1 MPLGVIKS
9 DNFRQ
14 GALVQVAKWCA
25 CANLGI
31 WGRINSRETNTKQEV
46 RITSHGD
53 TTYSISTAGVHSY
66 SVQISLNPLQDP
78 AVSISTTESVP
89 IRVRSHILRL
99 LGDQLVGHDR
109 LAIFELVKNAYDADA
124 EEVSVEVDL
133 LANKIIVRDDG
144 CGMTADVIKS
154 RWLDIGTDS
163 KRGTNRIRSKKFHR
177 VPLGEKGVG
186 RLAVQKLGGA
196 FRMITRSEGAP
207 EIVVELGWGDLI
219 GSSDYV
225 DGGLQV
231 QITERSEAVD
241 FPGDGHGTLIEIS
254 GLTRKQW
261 ARKDLRDLKRLV
273 VSLESPFQTNDSFRV
288 SLSVPGREE
297 DIDDV
302 PDLKKLLQRSIWVY
316 EFELSKE
323 GLTWKYD
330 FSPPKLKGL
339 QARSEKS
346 LTPELIEWSN
356 EAYRDAKAKA
366 TKADDVPI
374 FVDPNTALTG
384 IGTITGRFH
393 VFYRRDEILRLMGG
407 DIRQTKQWL
416 KDQAGVRIFRDGI
429 RVYNYGEP
437 EDDWLGLNA
446 RRINRPAEKLGTH
459 QLVAAIDLDLL
470 ASSGLQEKTNR
481 EGFNEDET
489 FSRFR
494 LLALS
499 IIQHFEKLHEP
510 DRKAIDAALKDD
522 GNQVGSTIKLQE
534 AIDGLKGVCEKD
546 KELSKTLTPY
556 VKAIEKEV
564 EQVRSVMLSAGM
576 AGMGLALVFH
586 EIDRSIRTLTSLAEK
601 GASPDRLRTGL
612 GELRKMLDSIS
623 VLMRQGKARK
633 LSMRELVK
641 QVMDLNE
648 VRFEFHGVTVSAP
661 IVSGESPDFFVT
673 APQHLV
679 LSALNNIVD
688 NAIYWTGYR
697 HQRDKDPN
705 HKPALLIK
713 SVWSDEG
720 GGAIVVADNGTGFTV
735 STSDAIQ
742 PFVTKRVGGMGLGLY
757 YCQLVMENFGGS
769 LQLLSTEEARDLI
782 EIPDVFDGAAVAMYF
797 KGEE

>member
-1 MPLGVIKS
+1 MP
-9 DNFRQ
+9 
-14 GALVQVAKWCA
+14 
-25 CANLGI
+25 
-31 WGRINSRETNTKQEV
+31 TNT
-46 RITSHGD
+46 
-53 TTYSISTAGVHSY
+53 
-66 SVQISLNPLQDP
+66 
-78 AVSISTTESVP
+78 TENVP

-124 EEVSVEVDL
+124 ENVSVMVDL
-133 LANKIIVRDDG
+133 RARKIIVLDDG
-144 CGMTADVIKS
+144 CGMTADDVKN

-163 KRGTNRIRSKKFHR
+163 KRGGNRARSPIYMR

-186 RLAVQKLGGA
+186 RLAVQKLGSQ
-196 FRMITRSEGAP
+196 FRMVSRTKGTP
-207 EIVVELGWGDLI
+207 EILVELGWNDLI

-231 QITERSEAVD
+231 KITERAQAID
-241 FPGDGHGTLIEIS
+241 FPGDQHGTLIEIS
-254 GLTRKQW
+254 ELTRKEW

-273 VSLESPFQTNDSFRV
+273 VSLESPFETNDSFRV
-288 SLSVPGREE
+288 SLAVPGREK

-302 PDLKKLLQRSIWVY
+302 PDLKELLRRSVWVY
-316 EFELSKE
+316 EFELSEK
-323 GLTWKYD
+323 GFTWKYD

-339 QARSEKS
+339 KARTECAEA
-346 LTPELIEWSN
+346 LGLLEWSD
-356 EAYRDAKAKA
+356 EAYREAKARA
-366 TKADDVPI
+366 ENAEDAPI
-374 FVDPNTALTG
+374 FVDPTMALAG
-384 IGTITGRFH
+384 IGTIKGRLH

-416 KDQAGVRIFRDGI
+416 KDQAGVRVFRDGI

-459 QLVAAIDLDLL
+459 QLVAAIELDLL
-470 ASSGLQEKTNR
+470 NSAGLQEKTNR

-489 FSRFR
+489 FTRFR

-510 DRKAIDAALKDD
+510 DRKSIDTALKDD
-522 GNQVGSTIKLQE
+522 GTQVGSTIKLQE
-534 AIDGLKGVCEKD
+534 AIDGLKEVCEKD
-546 KELSKTLTPY
+546 KVLSKTLTPY
-556 VKAIEKEV
+556 VKVIEKEV

-601 GASPDRLRTGL
+601 GVSSERLRSGL
-612 GELRKMLDSIS
+612 GDLSKMLDSIS

-633 LSMRELVK
+633 LSMREMVK
-641 QVMDLNE
+641 QAIELNE

-661 IVSGESPDFFVT
+661 ILTGESPDFFVT

-679 LSALNNIVD
+679 LSALNNIID

-697 HQRDKDPN
+697 HQRDKDSE
-705 HKPALLIK
+705 HRPALLIK
-713 SVWSDEG
+713 STWSEEDG
-720 GGAIVVADNGTGFTV
+720 GTIVLADNGTGFAV
-735 STSDAIQ
+735 STADAVQ

-757 YCQLVMENFGGS
+757 YCQLVMENIGGK
-769 LQLLSTEEARDLI
+769 LQLLSAEEASDFV
-782 EIPDVFDGAAVAMYF
+782 EISKAFDGAAVAMHF

>member
-1 MPLGVIKS
+1 LLDII
-9 DNFRQ
+9 NLNQ
-14 GALVQVAKWCA
+14 G
-25 CANLGI
+25 
-31 WGRINSRETNTKQEV
+31 
-46 RITSHGD
+46 
-53 TTYSISTAGVHSY
+53 
-66 SVQISLNPLQDP
+66 P
-78 AVSISTTESVP
+78 AVSTNTTESVP

-124 EEVSVEVDL
+124 EEVSVMVDL
-133 LANKIIVRDDG
+133 RAKKITVRDDG
-144 CGMTADVIKS
+144 CGMTSDIVKN

-163 KRGTNRIRSKKFHR
+163 KRGANRARSRRYGR

-186 RLAVQKLGGA
+186 RLAVQKLGSR
-196 FRMITRSEGAP
+196 FRMVTRSEGCP
-207 EIVVELGWGDLI
+207 EVLVELGWSDLI
-219 GSSDYV
+219 DSSDYV

-231 QITERSEAVD
+231 LITERAEAID
-241 FPGDGHGTLIEIS
+241 FPGGQHGTFIEIS
-254 GLTRKQW
+254 GLTRKEW

-288 SLSVPGREE
+288 SLTVPGREKE
-297 DIDDV
+297 IDDV
-302 PDLKKLLQRSIWVY
+302 PDLKGLLQRSIWIY
-316 EFELSKE
+316 EFELSE
-323 GLTWKYD
+323 NGFNWKYD

-339 QARSEKS
+339 QARRESS
-346 LTPELIEWSN
+346 PSPGMIEWSDD
-356 EAYRDAKAKA
+356 AYRESKAKA
-366 TKADDVPI
+366 EKAEDSPI
-374 FVDPNTALTG
+374 FIDPKMALAG
-384 IGTITGRFH
+384 IGTIKGRLH

-416 KDQAGVRIFRDGI
+416 KDQAGIRVFRDGI

-437 EDDWLGLNA
+437 DDDWLGLNA
-446 RRINRPAEKLGTH
+446 RRINRPTEKLGTH
-459 QLVAAIDLDLL
+459 QVVAAIELDLL
-470 ASSGLQEKTNR
+470 ESAGLQEKTNR

-494 LLALS
+494 LLVLS
-499 IIQHFEKLHEP
+499 IIQHFEKLHEL

-522 GNQVGSTIKLQE
+522 GTQVGSTIKLQE

-601 GASPDRLRTGL
+601 GASPERLRTGL
-612 GELRKMLDSIS
+612 GDLRKMLDSIS
-623 VLMRQGKARK
+623 VLLRQGKARK

-641 QVMDLNE
+641 QAVELNE
-648 VRFEFHGVTVSAP
+648 VRFEFHGVTVSSP
-661 IVSGESPDFFVT
+661 IITGESPDFFVT

-679 LSALNNIVD
+679 LSALNNIID

-713 SVWSDEG
+713 STWSEEG
-720 GGAIVVADNGTGFTV
+720 GGTIVVADNGTGFAV
-735 STSDAIQ
+735 SAADAIQ

-757 YCQLVMENFGGS
+757 YCQLVMENIGGG
-769 LQLLSTEEARDLI
+769 LQLLTTGDARDLV
-782 EIPDVFDGAAVAMYF
+782 EIPEVFDGAAVAMHF

>member
-1 MPLGVIKS
+1 MS
-9 DNFRQ
+9 
-14 GALVQVAKWCA
+14 
-25 CANLGI
+25 
-31 WGRINSRETNTKQEV
+31 TN
-46 RITSHGD
+46 
-53 TTYSISTAGVHSY
+53 
-66 SVQISLNPLQDP
+66 
-78 AVSISTTESVP
+78 TTESVP
-89 IRVRSHILRL
+89 VRVRSHILRL

-124 EEVSVEVDL
+124 ENVSVMVDL
-133 LANKIIVRDDG
+133 RANKITVRDDG
-144 CGMTADVIKS
+144 CGMTANVVKS

-163 KRGTNRIRSKKFHR
+163 KRGTNRTQSEKFLR

-186 RLAVQKLGGA
+186 RLAVQKLGSR
-196 FRMITRSEGAP
+196 FRMVTRSEGSP
-207 EIVVELGWGDLI
+207 EILVELGWGELI

-231 QITERSEAVD
+231 QITERAKAID
-241 FPGDGHGTLIEIS
+241 FPGDQHGTLIEIS
-254 GLTRKQW
+254 GLTRKEW

-288 SLSVPGREE
+288 SLAVPGREK

-302 PDLKKLLQRSIWVY
+302 PDLKELLRRSIWVY
-316 EFELSKE
+316 EFSLSGK
-323 GLTWKYD
+323 GFSWKYD

-339 QARSEKS
+339 RVRKEASPA
-346 LTPELIEWSN
+346 PEQLEWSD
-356 EAYRDAKAKA
+356 EAYREAKAKA
-366 TKADDVPI
+366 EKADEAPI
-374 FVDPNTALTG
+374 FIDPKAALKG
-384 IGTITGRFH
+384 IGTIRGRLH

-416 KDQAGVRIFRDGI
+416 KDQAGVRVFRDGI

-446 RRINRPAEKLGTH
+446 RRINRPTEKIGTN
-459 QLVAAIDLDLL
+459 QLVAAIELDLSDS
-470 ASSGLQEKTNR
+470 AGLQEKTNR

-499 IIQHFEKLHEP
+499 IVQHFEKLHEP
-510 DRKAIDAALKDD
+510 DRKAIDAALRDD
-522 GNQVGSTIKLQE
+522 GTQVGSTIKLQE
-534 AIDGLKGVCEKD
+534 AIEGLKGVCKKD

-586 EIDRSIRTLTSLAEK
+586 EIDRTIRALTSLAEK
-601 GASPDRLRTGL
+601 GAPPERLRTGL
-612 GELRKMLDSIS
+612 GDLRKMLDSIS
-623 VLMRQGKARK
+623 VLLRQGKARK

-641 QVMDLNE
+641 KAVELNE
-648 VRFEFHGVTVSAP
+648 VRFEFHKIAVSAP
-661 IVSGESPDFFVT
+661 ILTGESQDFFVT

-679 LSALNNIVD
+679 LSALNNIID

-697 HQRDKDPN
+697 HQRDKDPK
-705 HKPALLIK
+705 HKPALLIA
-713 SVWSDEG
+713 STWSDED

-735 STSDAIQ
+735 STADAIQ

-757 YCQLVMENFGGS
+757 YCQLVMENIGGE
-769 LQLLSTEEARDLI
+769 LQLLSADEARDLVN
-782 EIPDVFDGAAVAMYF
+782 IPTAFDGAAVVMHF

>member
-1 MPLGVIKS
+1 MS
-9 DNFRQ
+9 
-14 GALVQVAKWCA
+14 
-25 CANLGI
+25 
-31 WGRINSRETNTKQEV
+31 IN
-46 RITSHGD
+46 I
-53 TTYSISTAGVHSY
+53 
-66 SVQISLNPLQDP
+66 
-78 AVSISTTESVP
+78 TESVP
-89 IRVRSHILRL
+89 VRVRSHILRL

-124 EEVSVEVDL
+124 EKVSVTVDL
-133 LANKIIVRDDG
+133 RANKIIVRDDG
-144 CGMTADVIKS
+144 SGMTTDVIKT

-163 KRGTNRIRSKKFHR
+163 KRGSNRERSKKFLR
-177 VPLGEKGVG
+177 MPLGEKGVG
-186 RLAVQKLGGA
+186 RLAVQKLGSK
-196 FRMITRSEGAP
+196 FRMVTRSKGAP
-207 EIVVELGWGDLI
+207 EILVELGWSELI

-231 QITERSEAVD
+231 QITERAEAID
-241 FPGDGHGTLIEIS
+241 FSGDQRGTLIEIS
-254 GLTRKQW
+254 GLTRKEW

-273 VSLESPFQTNDSFRV
+273 VSLESPFQTNDSFHV
-288 SLSVPGREE
+288 SLSVPGREK

-302 PDLKKLLQRSIWVY
+302 PDLKELLKRSIWVY
-316 EFELSKE
+316 EFELTDAGFS
-323 GLTWKYD
+323 WKYD

-339 QARSEKS
+339 KVRKENSAAAG
-346 LTPELIEWSN
+346 LLEWAD
-356 EAYRDAKAKA
+356 EAYREAKAKA
-366 TKADDVPI
+366 ETSDEAPI
-374 FVDPNTALTG
+374 FIDPKAALTG
-384 IGTITGRFH
+384 IGTLKGRLH

-416 KDQAGVRIFRDGI
+416 KDQAGVRVFRDGI

-446 RRINRPAEKLGTH
+446 RRINRPTEKLGTS
-459 QLVAAIDLDLL
+459 QLVAAVELDLSDS
-470 ASSGLQEKTNR
+470 AGLKEKTNR

-494 LLALS
+494 LLTLS
-499 IIQHFEKLHEP
+499 IVQHFEKLHEP
-510 DRKAIDAALKDD
+510 DRKAIDAALRDD
-522 GNQVGSTIKLQE
+522 GTQVGSTIKLQE

-564 EQVRSVMLSAGM
+564 EQVRSVMLNAGM

-586 EIDRSIRTLTSLAEK
+586 EIDRTIRALTSLAEK
-601 GASPDRLRTGL
+601 GASPERLRTGL
-612 GELRKMLDSIS
+612 GDLRKMLDSIS
-623 VLMRQGKARK
+623 VLLRQGKARK

-641 QVMDLNE
+641 QVIELNE

-661 IVSGESPDFFVT
+661 IVTGESADFFVT

-679 LSALNNIVD
+679 LSALNNVID

-697 HQRDKDPN
+697 HQRDQDPQ

-713 SVWSDEG
+713 STWSEED
-720 GGAIVVADNGTGFTV
+720 GGAIVVVDNGTGFTV
-735 STSDAIQ
+735 STADAIQ

-757 YCQLVMENFGGS
+757 YCQLVMENIGGK
-769 LQLLSTEEARDLI
+769 LQLFSAEEARDLVD
-782 EIPDVFDGAAVAMYF
+782 IPAVFDGAAVAMHF
-797 KGEE
+797 NKDGE

>member
-1 MPLGVIKS
+1 M
-9 DNFRQ
+9 
-14 GALVQVAKWCA
+14 
-25 CANLGI
+25 
-31 WGRINSRETNTKQEV
+31 SRN
-46 RITSHGD
+46 
-53 TTYSISTAGVHSY
+53 
-66 SVQISLNPLQDP
+66 
-78 AVSISTTESVP
+78 TTESVP
-89 IRVRSHILRL
+89 VRVRSHILRL

-109 LAIFELVKNAYDADA
+109 LAIFELVKNSYDADA
-124 EEVSVEVDL
+124 EAVSVKVDL
-133 LANKIIVRDDG
+133 RANKIIVRDDG
-144 CGMTADVIKS
+144 CGMTADDVKN

-163 KRGTNRIRSKKFHR
+163 KRGHNRGRSEKFLR

-186 RLAVQKLGGA
+186 RLAVQKLGSR
-196 FRMITRSEGAP
+196 FRMVTRTEGSP
-207 EIVVELGWGDLI
+207 EILVELGWNDLI
-219 GSSDYV
+219 GSSNYV
-225 DGGLQV
+225 DGGLKV
-231 QITERSEAVD
+231 QITKRAEAID
-241 FPGDGHGTLIEIS
+241 FPDDQHGTVIEIS
-254 GLTRKQW
+254 GLTRKEW

-288 SLSVPGREE
+288 SLTVPGREK

-302 PDLKKLLQRSIWVY
+302 PDLKELLRRSIWVY
-316 EFELSKE
+316 KFELSEE
-323 GLTWKYD
+323 GFTWKYD

-339 QARSEKS
+339 RARKEKS
-346 LTPELIEWSN
+346 PEPGMIEWSD
-356 EAYRDAKAKA
+356 EAYREAKAKA
-366 TKADDVPI
+366 ENAEEAPI
-374 FVDPNTALTG
+374 FIDPTTALKG
-384 IGTITGRFH
+384 IGTIKGRLH

-416 KDQAGVRIFRDGI
+416 KDQAGVRVFRDGI

-446 RRINRPAEKLGTH
+446 RRINKPAEKIGTS
-459 QLVAAIDLDLL
+459 QLVAAIELDL
-470 ASSGLQEKTNR
+470 SSSAELQEKTNR
-481 EGFNEDET
+481 EGFNENET

-510 DRKAIDAALKDD
+510 DRKAIDVALKDD
-522 GNQVGSTIKLQE
+522 GTQVGSTIKLQE

-546 KELSKTLTPY
+546 KELSRTLTPY

-601 GASPDRLRTGL
+601 GAPPERLRTGL
-612 GELRKMLDSIS
+612 GDLRKMLDSIS
-623 VLMRQGKARK
+623 VLLRQGKARK

-641 QVMDLNE
+641 QAIELNE
-648 VRFEFHGVTVSAP
+648 VRFEFHKIIVSAP
-661 IVSGESPDFFVT
+661 IMTGESPDFFVT

-679 LSALNNIVD
+679 LSALNNIID

-697 HQRDKDPN
+697 HQRDKDPE

-713 SVWSDEG
+713 STWSEEDG
-720 GGAIVVADNGTGFTV
+720 GTIVVADNGTGFTV
-735 STSDAIQ
+735 STADAVQ

-757 YCQLVMENFGGS
+757 YCQLVMENIGGS
-769 LQLLSTEEARDLI
+769 LQLLSAEEARDLI
-782 EIPDVFDGAAVAMYF
+782 VIPNAIDGAAVAMHF
-797 KGEE
+797 KGED

>member
-1 MPLGVIKS
+1 MS
-9 DNFRQ
+9 
-14 GALVQVAKWCA
+14 
-25 CANLGI
+25 
-31 WGRINSRETNTKQEV
+31 TN
-46 RITSHGD
+46 
-53 TTYSISTAGVHSY
+53 
-66 SVQISLNPLQDP
+66 
-78 AVSISTTESVP
+78 TTESVP
-89 IRVRSHILRL
+89 VRVRSHILRL

-124 EEVSVEVDL
+124 ETVSVKVDL
-133 LANKIIVRDDG
+133 RANKIIVRDDG
-144 CGMTADVIKS
+144 CGMTADDVKN

-163 KRGTNRIRSKKFHR
+163 KRGLKRGRSEKFLR

-186 RLAVQKLGGA
+186 RLAVQKLGSR
-196 FRMITRSEGAP
+196 FRMVTRTEGAP
-207 EIVVELGWGDLI
+207 EILVELGWNDLI

-231 QITERSEAVD
+231 QITKRAEAID
-241 FPGDGHGTLIEIS
+241 FPDDQHGTVIEIS
-254 GLTRKQW
+254 GLTRKEW

-288 SLSVPGREE
+288 SLTVPGREK

-302 PDLKKLLQRSIWVY
+302 PDLKELLRRSIWVY
-316 EFELSKE
+316 KFELSEE
-323 GLTWKYD
+323 GFTWEYD

-339 QARSEKS
+339 RARKDKS
-346 LTPELIEWSN
+346 PKPGLIEWSD
-356 EAYRDAKAKA
+356 EAYREAKAKA
-366 TKADDVPI
+366 ENAEEAPI
-374 FVDPNTALTG
+374 FIDPRTVLAG
-384 IGTITGRFH
+384 IGSIKGRLH

-416 KDQAGVRIFRDGI
+416 KDQAGVRVFRDGI

-437 EDDWLGLNA
+437 DDDWLGLNA
-446 RRINRPAEKLGTH
+446 RRINRPTEKLGTH
-459 QLVAAIDLDLL
+459 QLVAAIELDLL
-470 ASSGLQEKTNR
+470 DSAGLQEKTNR

-522 GNQVGSTIKLQE
+522 GTQVGSTIKLQE
-534 AIDGLKGVCEKD
+534 AIDGLKGVCDKD
-546 KELSKTLTPY
+546 KELSRTLTPY

-601 GASPDRLRTGL
+601 GAPPERLRTGL
-612 GELRKMLDSIS
+612 GDLRKMLDSIS
-623 VLMRQGKARK
+623 VLLRQGKARK

-641 QVMDLNE
+641 QAIELNE
-648 VRFEFHGVTVSAP
+648 VRFEFHKIIVSAP
-661 IVSGESPDFFVT
+661 IVTGESPDFFVT

-679 LSALNNIVD
+679 LSALNNIID

-697 HQRDKDPN
+697 HQRDKDPE

-713 SVWSDEG
+713 STWSEED

-735 STSDAIQ
+735 NTADAVQ

-757 YCQLVMENFGGS
+757 YCQLVMENIGGS
-769 LQLLSTEEARDLI
+769 LQLLSAEEARDLI
-782 EIPDVFDGAAVAMYF
+782 VIPNVIDGAAVAMHF
-797 KGEE
+797 KGED

>member
-1 MPLGVIKS
+1 MS
-9 DNFRQ
+9 
-14 GALVQVAKWCA
+14 
-25 CANLGI
+25 
-31 WGRINSRETNTKQEV
+31 TN
-46 RITSHGD
+46 
-53 TTYSISTAGVHSY
+53 
-66 SVQISLNPLQDP
+66 
-78 AVSISTTESVP
+78 TTESVP
-89 IRVRSHILRL
+89 VRVRSHILRL

-124 EEVSVEVDL
+124 EAVSVKVDL
-133 LANKIIVRDDG
+133 RANKIIVRDDG
-144 CGMTADVIKS
+144 CGMTAHDVKN

-163 KRGTNRIRSKKFHR
+163 KRGLKRGRSEKFLR
-177 VPLGEKGVG
+177 EPLGEKGVG
-186 RLAVQKLGGA
+186 RLAVQKLGSR
-196 FRMITRSEGAP
+196 FRMVTRTEGAP
-207 EIVVELGWGDLI
+207 EILVELGWNDLI

-231 QITERSEAVD
+231 QITKRAEAID
-241 FPGDGHGTLIEIS
+241 FPDDQHGTVIEIS
-254 GLTRKQW
+254 GLTRKEW

-288 SLSVPGREE
+288 SLTVPGREK

-302 PDLKKLLQRSIWVY
+302 PDLKELLRRSIWVY
-316 EFELSKE
+316 KFELSEE
-323 GLTWKYD
+323 GFTWQYD

-339 QARSEKS
+339 RTRKEKS
-346 LTPELIEWSN
+346 PEPGLIEWAD
-356 EAYRDAKAKA
+356 EAYREAKAKA
-366 TKADDVPI
+366 ENAEEAPI
-374 FVDPNTALTG
+374 FIDPRKVLKG
-384 IGTITGRFH
+384 IGTIKGRLH
-393 VFYRRDEILRLMGG
+393 AFYRRDEILRLMGG

-416 KDQAGVRIFRDGI
+416 RDQAGVRVFRDGI

-446 RRINRPAEKLGTH
+446 RRINKPAEKIGTS
-459 QLVAAIDLDLL
+459 QLVAAIELDL
-470 ASSGLQEKTNR
+470 SSSAGLQEKTNR

-522 GNQVGSTIKLQE
+522 GTQVGSTIKLQE

-546 KELSKTLTPY
+546 KELSRTLSPY

-601 GASPDRLRTGL
+601 GAPPERLRTGL
-612 GELRKMLDSIS
+612 GDLRKMLDSIS
-623 VLMRQGKARK
+623 VLLRQGKARK

-641 QVMDLNE
+641 QAIELNE
-648 VRFEFHGVTVSAP
+648 VRFEFHKIIVSAP
-661 IVSGESPDFFVT
+661 IVTGESPDFFVT

-679 LSALNNIVD
+679 LSALNNIID

-697 HQRDKDPN
+697 HQRDKDPE
-705 HKPALLIK
+705 HKPALLFK
-713 SVWSDEG
+713 STWSEEDG
-720 GGAIVVADNGTGFTV
+720 GVIVVADNGTGFTV
-735 STSDAIQ
+735 NAADAVQ

-757 YCQLVMENFGGS
+757 YCQLVMDNIGGS
-769 LQLLSTEEARDLI
+769 LQLLSAEEARDLI
-782 EIPDVFDGAAVAMYF
+782 DIPNAIDGAAVAMHF
-797 KGEE
+797 KGED

>member
-1 MPLGVIKS
+1 MDI
-9 DNFRQ
+9 
-14 GALVQVAKWCA
+14 
-25 CANLGI
+25 ANP
-31 WGRINSRETNTKQEV
+31 
-46 RITSHGD
+46 
-53 TTYSISTAGVHSY
+53 Y
-66 SVQISLNPLQDP
+66 QDP
-78 AVSISTTESVP
+78 AVSTNTTESVP

-124 EEVSVEVDL
+124 ENVSVMVDL
-133 LANKIIVRDDG
+133 RVKRVIVRDDG
-144 CGMTADVIKS
+144 CGMTADIVKN

-163 KRGTNRIRSKKFHR
+163 KRGLNRARSERFRR

-186 RLAVQKLGGA
+186 RLAVQKLGSR
-196 FRMITRSEGAP
+196 FRMVTRSAGVS
-207 EIVVELGWGDLI
+207 EILVELGWNDLI

-231 QITERSEAVD
+231 QITERAEPID
-241 FPGDGHGTLIEIS
+241 FPGDQHGTLIEIS
-254 GLTRKQW
+254 GLTRKEW

-273 VSLESPFQTNDSFRV
+273 VSLESPFQANDSFRV
-288 SLSVPGREE
+288 SLSVPGREK

-302 PDLKKLLQRSIWVY
+302 PDLKELLRRSIWIY
-316 EFELSKE
+316 EFELSEE
-323 GLTWKYD
+323 GFTWKYD

-339 QARSEKS
+339 
-346 LTPELIEWSN
+346 LTRKENSPAPGLLEWSD
-356 EAYRDAKAKA
+356 EAYREAKARA
-366 TKADDVPI
+366 ESAQEVPI
-374 FVDPNTALTG
+374 FIDSKNALKG
-384 IGTITGRFH
+384 IGTIKGRLH

-407 DIRQTKQWL
+407 DIQQTKRWL
-416 KDQAGVRIFRDGI
+416 KDQAGVRVFRDGI

-437 EDDWLGLNA
+437 DDDWLGLNA
-446 RRINRPAEKLGTH
+446 RRINRPTEKIGTH
-459 QLVAAIDLDLL
+459 QLVAAIELNLLD
-470 ASSGLQEKTNR
+470 SFGLQEKTNR
-481 EGFNEDET
+481 EGFNDDET

-510 DRKAIDAALKDD
+510 DRKAIDIALKDD
-522 GNQVGSTIKLQE
+522 GAQVGSTIKLQE

-546 KELSKTLTPY
+546 KELSKTVTPY

-601 GASPDRLRTGL
+601 GASPERLRSGL
-612 GELRKMLDSIS
+612 GDLRKMLDSVS
-623 VLMRQGKARK
+623 VLLRQGKARK

-641 QVMDLNE
+641 QAIELNE
-648 VRFEFHGVTVSAP
+648 VRFEFHDITVSAP
-661 IVSGESPDFFVT
+661 IITGESPDFFVT

-679 LSALNNIVD
+679 LSALNNIID

-713 SVWSDEG
+713 SAWSDEDG
-720 GGAIVVADNGTGFTV
+720 GGVVLADNGTGFTV
-735 STSDAIQ
+735 STADAVQ

-757 YCQLVMENFGGS
+757 YCQLVMENIGGKI
-769 LQLLSTEEARDLI
+769 QLMPAEEARDI
-782 EIPDVFDGAAVAMYF
+782 VEMPAVFDGAAVIMHF
-797 KGEE
+797 GKNKEEM

>member
-1 MPLGVIKS
+1 VS
-9 DNFRQ
+9 
-14 GALVQVAKWCA
+14 
-25 CANLGI
+25 
-31 WGRINSRETNTKQEV
+31 TN
-46 RITSHGD
+46 
-53 TTYSISTAGVHSY
+53 
-66 SVQISLNPLQDP
+66 
-78 AVSISTTESVP
+78 TTESVP
-89 IRVRSHILRL
+89 VRVRSHILRL

-124 EEVSVEVDL
+124 EAVSVKVDL
-133 LANKIIVRDDG
+133 RANKIIVRDDG
-144 CGMTADVIKS
+144 CGMTAHDVKN

-163 KRGTNRIRSKKFHR
+163 KRGLKRGRSEKFLR
-177 VPLGEKGVG
+177 EPLGEKGVG
-186 RLAVQKLGGA
+186 RLAVQKLGSR
-196 FRMITRSEGAP
+196 FRMVTRTEGAP
-207 EIVVELGWGDLI
+207 EILVELGWNDLI

-231 QITERSEAVD
+231 QITKRAEAID
-241 FPGDGHGTLIEIS
+241 FPDDQHGTVIEIS
-254 GLTRKQW
+254 GLTRKEW

-288 SLSVPGREE
+288 SLTVPGREK

-302 PDLKKLLQRSIWVY
+302 PDLKELLRRSIWVY
-316 EFELSKE
+316 KFELSEE
-323 GLTWKYD
+323 GFTWQYD

-339 QARSEKS
+339 RTRKEKS
-346 LTPELIEWSN
+346 PEPGLIEWAD
-356 EAYRDAKAKA
+356 EAYREAKAKA
-366 TKADDVPI
+366 ENAEEAPI
-374 FVDPNTALTG
+374 FIDPRKVLKG
-384 IGTITGRFH
+384 IGTIKGRLH
-393 VFYRRDEILRLMGG
+393 AFYRRDEILRLMGG

-416 KDQAGVRIFRDGI
+416 RDQAGVRVFRDGI

-446 RRINRPAEKLGTH
+446 RRINKPAEKIGTS
-459 QLVAAIDLDLL
+459 QLVAAIELDL
-470 ASSGLQEKTNR
+470 SSSAGLQEKTNR

-522 GNQVGSTIKLQE
+522 GTQVGSTIKLQE

-546 KELSKTLTPY
+546 KELSRTLSPY

-601 GASPDRLRTGL
+601 GAPPERLRTGL
-612 GELRKMLDSIS
+612 GDLRKMLDSIS
-623 VLMRQGKARK
+623 VLLRQGKARK

-641 QVMDLNE
+641 QAIELNE
-648 VRFEFHGVTVSAP
+648 VRFEFHKIIVSAP
-661 IVSGESPDFFVT
+661 IVTGESPDFFVT

-679 LSALNNIVD
+679 LSALNNIID

-697 HQRDKDPN
+697 HQRDKDPE
-705 HKPALLIK
+705 HKPALLFK
-713 SVWSDEG
+713 STWSEEDG
-720 GGAIVVADNGTGFTV
+720 GVIVVADNGTGFTV
-735 STSDAIQ
+735 NAADAVQ

-757 YCQLVMENFGGS
+757 YCQLVMDNIGGS
-769 LQLLSTEEARDLI
+769 LQLLSAEEARDLI
-782 EIPDVFDGAAVAMYF
+782 DIPNAIDGAAVAMHF
-797 KGEE
+797 KGED

>member
-1 MPLGVIKS
+1 MPS
-9 DNFRQ
+9 N
-14 GALVQVAKWCA
+14 
-25 CANLGI
+25 
-31 WGRINSRETNTKQEV
+31 
-46 RITSHGD
+46 
-53 TTYSISTAGVHSY
+53 
-66 SVQISLNPLQDP
+66 
-78 AVSISTTESVP
+78 TTESVP
-89 IRVRSHILRL
+89 VRVRSHILRL

-124 EEVSVEVDL
+124 ENVSVMVDL
-133 LANKIIVRDDG
+133 HAKKIIVRDDG
-144 CGMTADVIKS
+144 CGMTADIVKN

-163 KRGTNRIRSKKFHR
+163 KRGPNRARSEKFRR

-186 RLAVQKLGGA
+186 RLAVQKLGSR
-196 FRMITRSEGAP
+196 FRMVTRFEGAP
-207 EIVVELGWGDLI
+207 EILVELGWSDLI
-219 GSSDYV
+219 DSSDYV

-231 QITERSEAVD
+231 QITERADAVD
-241 FPGDGHGTLIEIS
+241 FPGDQHGTHIEIS
-254 GLTRKQW
+254 GLTRKEW

-273 VSLESPFQTNDSFRV
+273 VSLESPFQANDSLRV
-288 SLSVPGREE
+288 SLTVPGREE

-302 PDLKKLLQRSIWVY
+302 PDLKELLRRSIWIY
-316 EFELSKE
+316 EFELSEE
-323 GLTWKYD
+323 GFTWKYD

-339 QARSEKS
+339 HARGESS
-346 LTPELIEWSN
+346 SAPGLIEWSD
-356 EAYRDAKAKA
+356 EGYREAKARA
-366 TKADDVPI
+366 ENAEEAPI
-374 FVDPNTALTG
+374 FINPKTVLTG
-384 IGTITGRFH
+384 IGTIKGRLH

-416 KDQAGVRIFRDGI
+416 KDQAGVRVFRDGI

-437 EDDWLGLNA
+437 DDDWLGLNA
-446 RRINRPAEKLGTH
+446 RRINRPTEKLGTH
-459 QLVAAIDLDLL
+459 QLVAAIELDLL
-470 ASSGLQEKTNR
+470 DSAGLQEKTNR

-522 GNQVGSTIKLQE
+522 GTQVGSTIKLQE
-534 AIDGLKGVCEKD
+534 AIEGLKGVCKKD

-601 GASPDRLRTGL
+601 GASPERLRTGL
-612 GELRKMLDSIS
+612 GDLRKMLDSIS
-623 VLMRQGKARK
+623 VLLRQGKARK

-641 QVMDLNE
+641 QAIELNE
-648 VRFEFHGVTVSAP
+648 VRFEFHGVIVSAP
-661 IVSGESPDFFVT
+661 IVTGESPDFFVM
-673 APQHLV
+673 APQQLV
-679 LSALNNIVD
+679 LSALNNIID

-697 HQRDKDPN
+697 HQRDKDPE

-713 SVWSDEG
+713 SAWSEDD

-735 STSDAIQ
+735 SAADAVQ

-757 YCQLVMENFGGS
+757 YCQLVMENIGGN
-769 LQLLSTEEARDLI
+769 LQLFSVEEARDLVDI
-782 EIPDVFDGAAVAMYF
+782 SEAFDGAAVAMHF
-797 KGEE
+797 KGEEQI